1 MELRSIDH
9 VQVAGPPGCE
19 AAARTFYGDLLGLR
33 EIPKPPRLASRG
45 GVWFRLGTQELHV
58 GIEQD
63 FRPALKAHPAF
74 NCVDPDAL
82 AQALELAHFR
92 AAVVM
97 SHHLASD
104 LAYLSALA
112 QTTIPYVGLLGPAVR
127 REKLLSDLG
136 AAAHRLRPRLHAPV
150 GLALGGRTP
159 ESIALAIVA
168 ELHAFVHGCATTA
181 GTAVAVK

>member
-82 AQALELAHFR
+82 AQALE
-92 AAVVM
+92 
-97 SHHLASD
+97 AS
-104 LAYLSALA
+104 
-112 QTTIPYVGLLGPAVR
+112 G
-127 REKLLSDLG
+127 
-136 AAAHRLRPRLHAPV
+136 APV
-150 GLALGGRTP
+150 TWDGEVSGLRRFYTSDPFGNRL
-159 ESIALAIVA
+159 EIVA
-168 ELHAFVHGCATTA
+168 VPLRSAF
-181 GTAVAVK
+181 